1 MMDTTVKLD
10 DVLDLVFTHQEELA
24 ATLARLSPGSLSYQ
38 YLTIEYQSLV
48 KLYDEIRRLPQ

>member
-24 ATLARLSPGSLSYQ
+24 ATLASLSPGSLSYQ

-48 KLYDEIRRLPQ
+48 KLYNDIRRLPQ